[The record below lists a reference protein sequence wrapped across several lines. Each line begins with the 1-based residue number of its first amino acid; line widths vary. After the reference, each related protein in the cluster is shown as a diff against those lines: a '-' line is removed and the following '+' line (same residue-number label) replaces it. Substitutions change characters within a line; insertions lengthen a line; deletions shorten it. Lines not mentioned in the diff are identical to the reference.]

1 MASLHEAAP
10 AGEPPHDG
18 ASFVPPATTL
28 ARFLTAPVRFEFRR
42 RQVTQGRVQAHAVV
56 DLLNQF
62 RHVLLQ
68 FFHRMIGARVGFLL
82 LQRFEKT
89 SGSARSPTAVWI

>member
-1 MASLHEAAP
+1 
-10 AGEPPHDG
+10 
-18 ASFVPPATTL
+18 
-28 ARFLTAPVRFEFRR
+28 
-42 RQVTQGRVQAHAVV
+42 VQEHAVV

-89 SGSARSPTAVWI
+89 SGNARSPTAVWI